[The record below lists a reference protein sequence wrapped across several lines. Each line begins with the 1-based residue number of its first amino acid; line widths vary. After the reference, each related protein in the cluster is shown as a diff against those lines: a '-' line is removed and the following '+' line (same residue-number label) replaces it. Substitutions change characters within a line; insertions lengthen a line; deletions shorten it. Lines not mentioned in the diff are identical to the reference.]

1 MRQTSADFH
10 IKHHHIR
17 LDLNLSLKQPRHRV
31 ESKNNKSPQIYR
43 SKNPATFS
51 EESFHSMTI
60 LNISSYIKPASV
72 LKVTSRR
79 ILTVCYQV
87 IKCLSHYESQTAPFI
102 YLSAVWEAGHT
113 EKLETFFYANIST
126 RLFPAG
132 LVFVDLDVTDLNSSG
147 KTNTNVF

>member
-72 LKVTSRR
+72 LKVTRR

-113 EKLETFFYANIST
+113 ETGKVFFMQTSRQGYFLRGLFILISI
-126 RLFPAG
+126 
-132 LVFVDLDVTDLNSSG
+132 
-147 KTNTNVF
+147 